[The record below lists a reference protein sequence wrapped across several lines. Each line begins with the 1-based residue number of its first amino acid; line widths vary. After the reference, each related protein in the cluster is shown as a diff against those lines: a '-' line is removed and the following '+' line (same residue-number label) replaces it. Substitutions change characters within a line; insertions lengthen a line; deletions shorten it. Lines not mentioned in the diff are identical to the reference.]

1 MEDIKP
7 IIDRLNKFF
16 ENHTFEVVTQPTHD
30 ENHNITTNVKVEIT
44 GMKEYIRIGEP
55 TQYIQYTLYILK
67 TNEESDKWNSLFGS
81 VYGFDVPIS
90 TTDNAYHQLRWVMDH
105 KFEEFL
111 RVFSINNPAICT
123 RVINEIEPMK
133 LNESIEQDNELDQ
146 LTKLLVGDILRVF
159 KKEQFGEYRLPE
171 YFNEEEM
178 VYTQSILNGFSLD
191 LDIEVSEDVNTF
203 EIDGDLYY
211 DDDSIYIN
219 ILYNPNVKDEII
231 KELTGELIETVRHEI
246 EHIIQIDNG
255 LERADDPEEP
265 EEYYTQEKELGAQKA
280 GFKLASK
287 ETNLD
292 FETFVRNWFDK
303 YKHKH
308 SLSPEQKE
316 RVIQKILNDN

>member
-30 ENHNITTNVKVEIT
+30 ENHPITTNVKVEIT
-44 GMKEYIRIGEP
+44 GMKEYLRIGES
-55 TQYIQYTLYILK
+55 TQFIQYTLYILK
-67 TNEESDKWNSLFGS
+67 TNEESDKWNSLFGG

-90 TTDNAYHQLRWVMDH
+90 TRDNAYHQLRWVMDH
-105 KFEEFL
+105 KLEEFL
-111 RVFSINNPAICT
+111 RVFSIDNPAICT

-133 LNESIEQDNELDQ
+133 LNESIEEENNLDQ

-159 KKEQFGEYRLPE
+159 EKENFGEYRLPE
-171 YFNEEEM
+171 YFNDEDM
-178 VYTQSILNGFSLD
+178 VYTQSVLNGFSLD
-191 LDIEVSEDVNTF
+191 LDVEISEDVKTF
-203 EIDGDLYY
+203 EVDGDLYY

-219 ILYNPNVKDEII
+219 ILYNPNVKNEIVRN
-231 KELTGELIETVRHEI
+231 LVGELIETIRHEI
-246 EHIIQIDNG
+246 EHIIQINNG
-255 LERADDPEEP
+255 LERVDEPEEP

-316 RVIQKILNDN
+316 RVIKKILDEK